1 MHGRRKRAGRGVGSS
16 RTLILCLLIRHSF
29 IDLVP
34 LSVRYVNVFAFGGV

>member
-16 RTLILCLLIRHSF
+16 WILILGLLIRHSF

-34 LSVRYVNVFAFGGV
+34 LSVRYVNVFASGGV